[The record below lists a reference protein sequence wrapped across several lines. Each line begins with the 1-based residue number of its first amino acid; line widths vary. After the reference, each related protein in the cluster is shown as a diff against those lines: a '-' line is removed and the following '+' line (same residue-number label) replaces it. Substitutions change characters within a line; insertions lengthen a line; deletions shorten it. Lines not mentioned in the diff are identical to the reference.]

1 MRGFGV
7 RNARH
12 WSDKCDDACA
22 RGTGE
27 QRDMYRNFEQRKFE
41 QPRKHWS
48 KVRQQVK
55 FRYKGEQRVDERRQ
69 TRYKDHSEED
79 KERLKIIK
87 GEREKSN
94 TGEIYKI

>member
-1 MRGFGV
+1 LHQSFTSFTRNKRVIGGENNKNFRAMRGFGV

-48 KVRQQVK
+48 KVR
-55 FRYKGEQRVDERRQ
+55 
-69 TRYKDHSEED
+69 
-79 KERLKIIK
+79 
-87 GEREKSN
+87 
-94 TGEIYKI
+94 